1 MAVLER
7 AGVQEAYFWQKQKG
21 GGAHSLW
28 AVGLATTAQTCP
40 LPEVSSEP
48 HAVSVTRPIYAS
60 GAVQT
65 ASRAG
70 SPFIN
75 LRAQQRCE
83 GVLWP
88 PPPYR

>member
-7 AGVQEAYFWQKQKG
+7 AGVREACFWQKQKG

-28 AVGLATTAQTCP
+28 AVRLATTAQTC
-40 LPEVSSEP
+40 LLLGVSSEP
-48 HAVSVTRPIYAS
+48 HAVSVTRPIYAGS
-60 GAVQT
+60 AVRT

-75 LRAQQRCE
+75 LCAQQRCE